1 VLNFI
6 TNENNMIEQK
16 EIVLEAYPRGFNL
29 ITQTIKKQL
38 PALPEKGLLN
48 LFIKHTS
55 AGITINEN
63 ADPSVPIDLENSIN
77 ALVKENESFYT
88 HTQEGSDDMP
98 AHIKSSLIGCSL
110 TIPIQ
115 NYQLALGVWQGI
127 YLCEFRD
134 YGGHR
139 KILST
144 IYS

>member
-1 VLNFI
+1 
-6 TNENNMIEQK
+6 MIEQK

-77 ALVKENESFYT
+77 DLVKENEPFYT

-115 NYQLALGVWQGI
+115 NYQLALGLWQGI

>member
-1 VLNFI
+1 
-6 TNENNMIEQK
+6 MIEQK
-16 EIVLEAYPRGFNL
+16 EIVLDAYPRGFNL

-77 ALVKENESFYT
+77 DLVKENEPFYT

-115 NYQLALGVWQGI
+115 NYQLALGLWQGI

>member
-1 VLNFI
+1 
-6 TNENNMIEQK
+6 MIEQK

-77 ALVKENESFYT
+77 DLVKENEPFYT

>member
-1 VLNFI
+1 
-6 TNENNMIEQK
+6 MIEQK
-16 EIVLEAYPRGFNL
+16 EIVLDAYPRGFNL

-77 ALVKENESFYT
+77 DLVKENEPFYT

>member
-1 VLNFI
+1 
-6 TNENNMIEQK
+6 MIEQK
-16 EIVLEAYPRGFNL
+16 EIVLDAYPRGFNL

>member
-1 VLNFI
+1 
-6 TNENNMIEQK
+6 MIEQK
-16 EIVLEAYPRGFNL
+16 EIVLDAYPRGFNL

-115 NYQLALGVWQGI
+115 NYQLALGLWQGI

>member
-1 VLNFI
+1 
-6 TNENNMIEQK
+6 MIEQK

-115 NYQLALGVWQGI
+115 NYQLALGLWQGI